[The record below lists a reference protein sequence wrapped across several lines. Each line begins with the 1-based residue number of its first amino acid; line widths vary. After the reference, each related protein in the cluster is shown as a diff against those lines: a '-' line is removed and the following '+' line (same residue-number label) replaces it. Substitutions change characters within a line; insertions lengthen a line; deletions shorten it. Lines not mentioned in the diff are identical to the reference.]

1 MKKAVA
7 ALIALIMTASLCGCS
22 VTIGSPESTVDEFF
36 DALKNRDTEVLILYT
51 DNNDINTLLNNDID
65 EKFMDN
71 IYGDLMRNLS
81 WKITSIKENEEQT
94 EAVVTVEVTNS
105 DFSNALKQ
113 YKAAAVDY
121 MMDNLYKNE
130 VTKKVMQKECMNIF
144 AVQIN
149 NISENKEDLVT
160 QTIEIDLTK
169 NDSHTWD
176 MTVTKELT
184 KAALGGMKWP
194 AAN

>member
-22 VTIGSPESTVDEFF
+22 VTIGSPESTVEDFF
-36 DALKNRDTEVLILYT
+36 NALKEKDAEVLVLYT
-51 DNNDINTLLNNDID
+51 DNNDINTLLNNTIG
-65 EKFMDN
+65 EEYMAN

-81 WKITSIKENEEQT
+81 WEITSVKANEDQT

-105 DFSNALKQ
+105 DFSKTLKQ

-121 MMDNLYKNE
+121 MKDNLYKDQ

-144 AVQIN
+144 AAQMNSTSEKEN
-149 NISENKEDLVT
+149 NTVT
-160 QTIEIDLTK
+160 KTVEVNLTK
-169 NDSHTWD
+169 NDNYTWD
-176 MTVTKELT
+176 MEVTKELT
-184 KAALGGMKWP
+184 KAAIGGMKWP
-194 AAN
+194 Q

>member
-7 ALIALIMTASLCGCS
+7 ALIALIMAASLCGCS
-22 VTIGSPESTVDEFF
+22 VTIGSPEDTVDEFF
-36 DALKNRDTEVLILYT
+36 DALKNKDADVLILYT

-65 EKFMDN
+65 EEYMKN

-81 WKITSIKENEEQT
+81 WNITSITENEEQT

-105 DFSNALKQ
+105 DFSKTLKQ

-121 MMDNLYKNE
+121 MMDNLYKEE
-130 VTKKVMQKECMNIF
+130 VTKEVMQKECMNIF

-149 NISENKEDLVT
+149 NASEKTDNLVSKT
-160 QTIEIDLTK
+160 VEINLTK
-169 NDSHTWD
+169 NDNHTWD
-176 MTVTKELT
+176 MTVTKDLT
-184 KAALGGMKWP
+184 KAAIGGMKWP
-194 AAN
+194 TN